1 MRTRKIGLLAA
12 VVLVACNGATTWPVD
27 RSAGDWYAGPEAPG
41 ITIVEYGD
49 YECPSCGATHRAI
62 EEVRRT
68 RPDVGVV
75 YRHFPTRK
83 HPNAILAAE
92 AAEAAGAQRKF
103 WEMHSRLL
111 ERQAEWYFRPD
122 AATHFTRFASELGL
136 DVARFDSD
144 LASHRFR
151 KKVLAS
157 KQAAG
162 RVGVRGVP
170 ALFINGVRI
179 RRPPLEAGGL
189 REEID
194 QAEQRRRAN
203 PT

>member
-1 MRTRKIGLLAA
+1 LL
-12 VVLVACNGATTWPVD
+12 LLGCGGPTKWPVD
-27 RSAGDWYAGPEAPG
+27 RTPDDWYAGPEAAA

-62 EEVRRT
+62 EEVRRA

-75 YRHFPTRK
+75 FRHFPTRK

-92 AAEAAGAQRKF
+92 AAEAAGAQGQF
-103 WEMHSRLL
+103 WAMHSRLL
-111 ERQAEWYFRPD
+111 DRQEEWYFRPD
-122 AATHFTRFASELGL
+122 AATHFARYGTEIGL
-136 DVARFDSD
+136 DVARFESD

-151 KKVLAS
+151 SKVLAS

-170 ALFINGVRI
+170 ALFIDGLRI
-179 RRPPLEAGGL
+179 QRPPLKAAELLEELSEAERKRSG
-189 REEID
+189 
-194 QAEQRRRAN
+194 Q
-203 PT
+203 T